1 MTNLKHY
8 HLGCGE
14 SLQSNWT
21 ELQRIIKT
29 TYVVRTKAKWTSL
42 PTKSKPG
49 KQH

>member
-1 MTNLKHY
+1 MTSLKHY

-21 ELQRIIKT
+21 ELQRLLKT
-29 TYVVRTKAKWTSL
+29 TEIAKG
-42 PTKSKPG
+42 KSQLKKKRNSKSG